1 MFATDSSSERATSI
15 EDYQNT
21 CTQFIIDISKD
32 YKDWVDRYQ
41 LSVDESES
49 RKSMIDNIVTVT
61 NNWIFNYANNIKK
74 VDIVMNDGVTK
85 MAETTAGYPFQFE
98 VSVNEMNRYVFH
110 PAGKIRLRV
119 KATPKEGLLVRIGNY
134 NKDQLFLIN
143 STSIVNFA
151 VSKDSLEA
159 ADVLDDYVIID
170 STDCQRSDLLSVTI
184 VAQEIN
190 KQGNAI
196 LESRGYSTLILLT

>member
-1 MFATDSSSERATSI
+1 
-15 EDYQNT
+15 
-21 CTQFIIDISKD
+21 
-32 YKDWVDRYQ
+32 
-41 LSVDESES
+41 
-49 RKSMIDNIVTVT
+49 
-61 NNWIFNYANNIKK
+61 
-74 VDIVMNDGVTK
+74 
-85 MAETTAGYPFQFE
+85 
-98 VSVNEMNRYVFH
+98 
-110 PAGKIRLRV
+110 
-119 KATPKEGLLVRIGNY
+119 
-134 NKDQLFLIN
+134 
-143 STSIVNFA
+143 VNFA